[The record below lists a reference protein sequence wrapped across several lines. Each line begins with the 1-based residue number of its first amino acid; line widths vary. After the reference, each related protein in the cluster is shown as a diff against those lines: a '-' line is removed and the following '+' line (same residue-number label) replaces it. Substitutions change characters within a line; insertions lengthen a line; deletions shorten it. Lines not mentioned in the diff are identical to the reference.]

1 MPSCK
6 AVLCHCYYSDI
17 LSLYIVMLLSIS
29 FTECQGDH
37 VLTLLASERGSPF
50 EYQEDF
56 TFLPSE
62 PCQPGGFPSQVRSLG
77 ENWWERGGAASQKA
91 PVPSDLESM
100 RDHKPAVL
108 QVLFSNKSLQH
119 YAMEVS
125 FSGADLGTCKWETII
140 SDDLQTMLPPTS
152 SGIII
157 IHRWLLI
164 FIYFQYES

>member
-1 MPSCK
+1 MPLLLQWHLVTVYCD
-6 AVLCHCYYSDI
+6 VT
-17 LSLYIVMLLSIS
+17 LYLFHWMPGWPCFNSLSIRKGIS
-29 FTECQGDH
+29 FCVSGRLH
-37 VLTLLASERGSPF
+37 L
-50 EYQEDF
+50 
-56 TFLPSE
+56 LPSE

-108 QVLFSNKSLQH
+108 QVLFLNKSLQH
-119 YAMEVS
+119 YTVEVS